1 MVKHIVLW
9 KLKDEAEGN
18 GKDTN
23 MRIIKERL
31 EALVGVVPGLLKL
44 EVGFNYVKNDFDLC
58 LYSEF
63 VSNEAL
69 ENYDSHPAHLAV
81 REFVS
86 KVRLDRIACNYEI

>member
-18 GKDTN
+18 DKDTN

-81 REFVS
+81 R
-86 KVRLDRIACNYEI
+86 